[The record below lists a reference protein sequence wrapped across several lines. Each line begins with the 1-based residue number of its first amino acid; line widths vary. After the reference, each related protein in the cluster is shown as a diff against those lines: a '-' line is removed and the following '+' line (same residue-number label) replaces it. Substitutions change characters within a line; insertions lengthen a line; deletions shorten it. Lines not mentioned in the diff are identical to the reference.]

1 MTRTIVPISDLSRRL
16 PEAGRIRTGV
26 KRKTRN
32 GKEAPAAITEF
43 RFTSHDETA
52 LGQLAE
58 MYGGDVVPWSEPKA
72 AAGQF
77 ELITTAPEIR
87 VVLPPDPLGGTP
99 IYELWSGGGCERR
112 CDGVTAAVLQQG
124 QDGLESVDV
133 GCLCAAKG
141 EVSCNVVTRLSVI
154 IPEVKFAGVWRLDT
168 KSWNAAQDLPGM
180 VDMVQST
187 MQSHGLSYALLSLQQ
202 KRSVQAGETHRFTVP
217 VLSLPVSIETLAAGG
232 SRLGELPSQ
241 SLPELGTSSSGAS
254 ELSSPLVEAPDDEIH
269 DAEIVDEPH
278 VEVEAVSAATWQA
291 IVDAGADMDP
301 VVREGWKA
309 WIRGKDWTFT
319 KSGLS
324 EPQALEVLA
333 WAGRRS

>member
-1 MTRTIVPISDLSRRL
+1 MTRQVVPISDLSRRL
-16 PEAGRIRTGV
+16 PEAGRIRAGV
-26 KRKTRN
+26 KT
-32 GKEAPAAITEF
+32 GKAMKALSNF

-77 ELITTAPEIR
+77 ELITTSPEIR

-112 CDGVTAAVLQQG
+112 CDGVTAQVLQQG
-124 QDGLESVDV
+124 QDGLENVDV
-133 GCLCAAKG
+133 PCLCSAKG
-141 EVSCNVVTRLSVI
+141 EVSCNVITRLSVI

-187 MQSHGLSYALLSLQQ
+187 MQTHGLSYALLGLQQ
-202 KRSVQAGETHRFTVP
+202 KRSVQAGETRRFTVP

-241 SLPELGTSSSGAS
+241 SLPELGTGAEHVEIDPAGS
-254 ELSSPLVEAPDDEIH
+254 DVEEPMVAPALSDDDEIH
-269 DAEIVDEPH
+269 DAEIIEDAPCS
-278 VEVEAVSAATWQA
+278 VETWSR
-291 IVDAGADMDP
+291 IVALKDLPPTVQEDM
-301 VVREGWKA
+301 KA
-309 WIRGKDWTFT
+309 WIAAKGWTFT
-319 KSGLS
+319 KAGLS
-324 EPQALEVLA
+324 EAQALQVVE
-333 WAGRRS
+333 WAERRS